1 MRAITNRGESAMKRI
16 ALLAVTATLAWGTP
30 ALGGNEYFCDCDG
43 DGVTDENDN
52 CIGRSNPGQDDTDG
66 DLCGNLCD
74 ADYDQNGSPGFPDF
88 GAFSSNFGTANP
100 LYMHIEPISGARSV
114 GFPDF
119 GFFSANFGVV
129 PGPSGTTPGTVAC
142 P

>member
-1 MRAITNRGESAMKRI
+1 MRFTLFAAVFAI
-16 ALLAVTATLAWGTP
+16 LLWGTSAFAGP
-30 ALGGNEYFCDCDG
+30 GGNDTDG
-43 DGVTDENDN
+43 DGVLDGNDN
-52 CIGRSNPGQDDTDG
+52 CSLAVNPAQNDTDG
-66 DLCGNLCD
+66 DFCGNLCD
-74 ADYDQNGSPGFPDF
+74 ADYDQTGSPGFPDF
-88 GAFSSNFGTANP
+88 GAFSANFGSTNQ

-129 PGPSGTTPGTVAC
+129 PGPSGTTPGTAAC